1 MTTWNL
7 VRGAR
12 AGGQRGGHRLVP
24 VARQRALDYVRE
36 HRARM
41 GRDGARLGRARR
53 YLDGRPPLPA
63 QLHLQIARYLTR
75 TPRLASGLAP
85 LLPCS
90 AHCQL
95 SALYTTVTRAF
106 GQLSAPLLIIPIHIG
121 TLHEYRVHILK
132 SSL

>member
-24 VARQRALDYVRE
+24 VARQRALDYVRK

-41 GRDGARLGRARR
+41 GRDGARLGRALR
-53 YLDGRPPLPA
+53 YLDGRPPIPA

-75 TPRLASGLAP
+75 TSRLASGLAP
-85 LLPCS
+85 CCKINVYFVKIVNEPNDMVRL
-90 AHCQL
+90 
-95 SALYTTVTRAF
+95 
-106 GQLSAPLLIIPIHIG
+106 G
-121 TLHEYRVHILK
+121 TNAI
-132 SSL
+132 SN